1 MTGRAQTPLRVF
13 LAALEFV
20 MQDEQGRASQPPAAE
35 PKPLDPL
42 AIALGPLKARC
53 ARCDCSDFLA
63 PAAADIRYGST
74 VVCANCG
81 ERGKYGILLAELA
94 KDVVQQSRAVDARGA
109 RRVRASQD
117 RIERSR
123 QQIDQSKALYRPPDE
138 PRGDD

>member
-1 MTGRAQTPLRVF
+1 
-13 LAALEFV
+13 
-20 MQDEQGRASQPPAAE
+20 
-35 PKPLDPL
+35 
-42 AIALGPLKARC
+42 
-53 ARCDCSDFLA
+53 
-63 PAAADIRYGST
+63 
-74 VVCANCG
+74 
-81 ERGKYGILLAELA
+81 LAELA